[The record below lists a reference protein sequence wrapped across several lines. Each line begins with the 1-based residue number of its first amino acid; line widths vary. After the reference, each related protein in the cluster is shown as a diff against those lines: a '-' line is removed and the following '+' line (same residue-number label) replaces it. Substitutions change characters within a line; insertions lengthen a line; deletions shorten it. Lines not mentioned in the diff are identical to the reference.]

1 MDVLREDE
9 DGWPLTTLNNREAIS
24 GLRYRIGRVHLLEHK
39 VDTGYME
46 HEVDTRSA
54 MHG

>member
-9 DGWPLTTLNNREAIS
+9 DRSPLTTLNNGEAIS
-24 GLRYRIGRVHLLEHK
+24 GLRCQIGRVHPSEHK